1 MSQRSAVRC
10 RVPACRAVLG
20 WAGGGRLEV
29 AAGVAVA
36 SLGPDGADIAV
47 RLVCPACGAARD
59 TEGWRL
65 VVLRRLPPA
74 DAWQR
79 AKGRVLS

>member
-1 MSQRSAVRC
+1 MSARSAVRC
-10 RVPACRAVLG
+10 RVPECRAVLG

-47 RLVCPACGAARD
+47 RLVCPSCSAARD

-65 VVLRRLPPA
+65 VVLRRLPPR
-74 DAWQR
+74 DAWELAR
-79 AKGRVLS
+79 ERVVD

>member
-1 MSQRSAVRC
+1 MSARSALRC

-65 VVLRRLPPA
+65 VVLRRLPPL
-74 DAWQR
+74 DAWGLAR
-79 AKGRVLS
+79 ERVLS